1 MSTEMEE
8 IGVEDCIRD
17 LSRHLDDFCRM
28 TKCLECKLYTTNNNC
43 LKRKVQKQLDKI
55 IKKLNEGEKNE

>member
-17 LSRHLDDFCRM
+17 LSRHLDDFCCM
-28 TKCLECKLYTTNNNC
+28 SKNCFDCKLNTNKDRC
-43 LKRKVQKQLDKI
+43 LKDKIQKQLDKI
-55 IKKLNEGEKNE
+55 IKKLNKGE